1 MRVTVVGAGI
11 VGLVAAVRLAEAGH
25 RVRVV
30 AAEPPE
36 RTTSAVAAALWYPY
50 RAFPEHQVT
59 GWSAGGHQRL
69 ARLATVPGTGVR
81 MRWGRELLPA
91 PAPAP
96 DPWWRS
102 AVPEF
107 TRLGGDDLPP
117 GYRDGWRMRV
127 PVVDMSRHLP
137 WLRQR
142 LTDLGVPL
150 ELRRLDTLTAAG
162 PADAVVNCTGL
173 GARELAADPRLAPV
187 RGQVLVVEQFGL
199 SEWVLDGS
207 DEARPT
213 YVVPREET
221 VVLGGT
227 AEEGDDDLTPRPAV
241 AEAIRRRCA
250 TLVPAVADARVLA
263 HRVGLRPARP
273 VVRLELDTATD
284 DRPVVHCYGHGGA
297 GVTLSYG
304 CAEDVLTLVESLAG
318 SAGQR

>member
-1 MRVTVVGAGI
+1 MRVTVVGAGVI
-11 VGLVAAVRLAEAGH
+11 GLTSAMRLAEAGH
-25 RVRVV
+25 QVRVV
-30 AAEPPE
+30 AAGPPE
-36 RTTSAVAAALWYPY
+36 QTTSAVAAAVWYPY
-50 RAFPEHQVT
+50 RAFPEQLVT
-59 GWSAGGHQRL
+59 GWSARSYHHL

-81 MRWGRELLPA
+81 MRWGRELRRTPA
-91 PAPAP
+91 A

-107 TRLGGDDLPP
+107 TRLDGDDLPA

-142 LTDLGVPL
+142 LVDLGVPL
-150 ELRRLDTLTAAG
+150 TLRRLDTLADAD
-162 PADAVVNCTGL
+162 PADVVVNCTGL
-173 GARELAADPRLAPV
+173 GARELVGDGQLTPV

-199 SEWVLDGS
+199 TEWVLDDS

-213 YVVPREET
+213 YVIPREET
-221 VVLGGT
+221 VILGGT
-227 AEEGDDDLTPRPAV
+227 AEEGAEDLTPRPEV
-241 AEAIRRRCA
+241 AEEIRRRCA
-250 TLVPAVADARVLA
+250 ALVPAAADARVLA

-273 VVRLELDTATD
+273 TVRLERDATA

-304 CAEDVLTLVESLAG
+304 CAEEVVALVASLADT
-318 SAGQR
+318 AGPQR